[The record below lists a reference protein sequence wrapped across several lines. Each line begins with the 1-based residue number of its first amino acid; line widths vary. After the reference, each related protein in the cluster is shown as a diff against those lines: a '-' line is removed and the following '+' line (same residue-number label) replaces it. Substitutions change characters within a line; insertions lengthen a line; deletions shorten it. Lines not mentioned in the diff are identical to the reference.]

1 MNNPVPL
8 DRRHL
13 AVIIFLA
20 TLVFANTLHVPFQWD
35 GLEFI
40 ADNPIIHDLGNFTD
54 PSGAEDY
61 KWYGAFKSR
70 FVGYLSFAVN
80 YAMHG
85 VDPLGY
91 HVFNITV
98 HVLNSVLV
106 FFMVLFLFRTPALL
120 DTELAPR
127 AGTVGMWA
135 ALIFAAHPVQSE
147 AVTYIFQRHASLV
160 ALFYLGSLV
169 SWLIWRTRWRKK
181 GGTGARWWWY
191 AIALVSALL
200 AMKTKENAF
209 TLPVMIVIVEFL
221 FFSRPGGMPG
231 GKRALFLLPFI
242 ALMAIVPLT
251 LVGVDRPVGEIMSGL
266 GQRAGQYAA
275 LEADGREYLLTQV
288 RVVATYLRL
297 FIFPIN
303 QNLDYDY
310 PLPLDAGFL
319 SLSAALLVHLALWA
333 AAALMIVKGRRN
345 YRIQGIRGARGE
357 FLLCGFAIIWF
368 YLALSVE
375 SSVIAIP
382 MVIAEYRMYLPL
394 AGLST
399 GASVL
404 LHMAF
409 SGNKRK
415 IALVALVAMLSI
427 LAVERNSLWRDSV
440 LLWQDAASKS
450 HLKARPW
457 YNLGV
462 FTEAGGDHPARE
474 RAIEHYRRA
483 VSLDPGYVDAHYNLG
498 VALERIERYDESVLS
513 YERVLAL
520 DPARGDAFNNLG
532 VVYERLGQSGK
543 AAAAYLRSIQLS
555 PLNVEPR
562 LNLGGVLLRDG
573 RYEEARAAI
582 VEAMALGKASVSAY
596 QDLGMAY
603 FRLGRLDDASAAYRA
618 AVALDPLDPKA
629 LYNLATVSLK
639 RGQYEQ
645 AAGQFRNALA
655 LRRDYADARMGLAA
669 TLERMGSFDEAQE
682 EFGRAVDFEPDNPV
696 THFRLG
702 TYLDLRGKKALAV
715 ESYLR
720 AIELDPAN
728 ADAMNNLGTIYNE
741 RGETLQAQKNFQ
753 LAVSAD
759 PAHADAHNNLGV
771 IYYDLL
777 QHRDA
782 YGEFTRAVALD
793 PDNENFRSNLKA
805 IKRVL
810 GIKD

>member
-1 MNNPVPL
+1 MLGMNQLTPL

-54 PSGAEDY
+54 PSGAAEHR
-61 KWYGAFKSR
+61 WYGAFKSR

-80 YAMHG
+80 YALHG
-85 VDPLGY
+85 VEPFGY

-98 HVLNSVLV
+98 HVLNSLLV

-169 SWLIWRTRWRKK
+169 SWLCWRVRCASEDASR
-181 GGTGARWWWY
+181 GCWWY
-191 AIALVSALL
+191 ALALVCALL

-221 FFSRPGGMPG
+221 FFSRPGGMQN
-231 GKRALFLLPFI
+231 GKRALLLLPFI

-275 LEADGREYLLTQV
+275 LEAEGREYLLTQA

-310 PLPLDAGFL
+310 PLPLEAGV
-319 SLSAALLVHLALWA
+319 AALPLAMLVHLALWA
-333 AAALMIVKGRRN
+333 AAALMIVKGRRAHLI
-345 YRIQGIRGARGE
+345 RGIRGARGE

-382 MVIAEYRMYLPL
+382 MVITEYRMYLPL
-394 AGLST
+394 AGLSA

-404 LHMAF
+404 LHMAPY
-409 SGNKRK
+409 GKARGVV
-415 IALVALVAMLSI
+415 LVLLVAMLSI

-440 LLWQDAASKS
+440 TLWEDAASKS
-450 HLKARPW
+450 PLKARPW

-498 VALERIERYDESVLS
+498 VVFERIERYDESVLS

-532 VVYERLGQSGK
+532 VVYERLGKSGK
-543 AAAAYLRSIQLS
+543 AAGAYRQSIRLS

-573 RYEEARAAI
+573 RHEEARAAI
-582 VEAMALGKASVSAY
+582 VEAMALGGATVSAY

-603 FRLGRLDDASAAYRA
+603 FRLGLLEDASEAYRA
-618 AVALDPLDPKA
+618 AVALDPLDPKV
-629 LYNLATVSLK
+629 LYNLATVSLR

-645 AAGQFRNALA
+645 AAGQFRNAIA
-655 LRRDYADARMGLAA
+655 LREGYADARMGLAA
-669 TLERMGSFDEAQE
+669 VLERMGSFDEAQE

-696 THFRLG
+696 THFSVACNRNYTDRKTG
-702 TYLDLRGKKALAV
+702 EKKQD
-715 ESYLR
+715 EQSRSY
-720 AIELDPAN
+720 
-728 ADAMNNLGTIYNE
+728 
-741 RGETLQAQKNFQ
+741 
-753 LAVSAD
+753 
-759 PAHADAHNNLGV
+759 
-771 IYYDLL
+771 
-777 QHRDA
+777 
-782 YGEFTRAVALD
+782 
-793 PDNENFRSNLKA
+793 
-805 IKRVL
+805 
-810 GIKD
+810 